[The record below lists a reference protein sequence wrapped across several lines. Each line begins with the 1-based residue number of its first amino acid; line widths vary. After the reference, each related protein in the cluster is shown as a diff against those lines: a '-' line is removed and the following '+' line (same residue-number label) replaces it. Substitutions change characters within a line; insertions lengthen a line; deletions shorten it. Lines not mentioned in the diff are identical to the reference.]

1 MRVRTIRVHQNSHGD
16 SFVKNLR
23 KQYDVDEAEARR
35 LIGRG
40 YVEEVKAKS
49 ETSDDA

>member
-23 KQYDVDEAEARR
+23 KQYDVEDAEGRR
-35 LIGRG
+35 LIANG
-40 YVEEVKAKS
+40 YVEEVKPAKP
-49 ETSDDA
+49 EADEG